1 MNHRRKA
8 KFSLLHRLTA
18 LAVLTFCC
26 LAAVTEPLSVQAS
39 PGGTEE
45 GLIVIEDNGQK
56 HWEKETSLNLFSNSD
71 FGGQKLI
78 APGSSGS
85 YQFTVCNS
93 AGFPMEYKIEAK
105 GTNQRDVPLYIRLH
119 EKDGQYLIGS
129 GTEWV
134 DLRENVTELRD
145 LAQDEKHTY
154 ILEWKWETRSDA
166 DDTDIGIDAR
176 GYVDCTIKLCV
187 YAEQK
192 AENEQGGNGGNGS
205 GSGGSSVSP
214 SQIKNS
220 PGTGDTQR
228 PLLYMALLAAAVCGL
243 AVTAVYYLRKS
254 RNERNTESRL

>member
-39 PGGTEE
+39 AGGTEE

-56 HWEKETSLNLFSNSD
+56 RWEKEMALNLFSNSD

-93 AGFPMEYKIEAK
+93 AGFPMEYKIETK
-105 GTNQRDVPLYIRLH
+105 GTNQREIPLYIRLH

-129 GTEWV
+129 ETEWA
-134 DLRENVTELRD
+134 DLRENVTAVRE
-145 LAQDEKHTY
+145 LAQDAKHTY

-166 DDTDIGIDAR
+166 DDTAIGIDAR
-176 GYVDCTIKLCV
+176 SYVDCTINLSV

-192 AENEQGGNGGNGS
+192 TENGQGGSGGNGS
-205 GSGGSSVSP
+205 GSGGSSASP
-214 SQIKNS
+214 DRIENS
-220 PGTGDTQR
+220 PRTGDVQS
-228 PLLYMALLAAAVCGL
+228 PVFYMVFLACAVCGI
-243 AVTAVYYLRKS
+243 AVTGICYMRKS
-254 RNERNTESRL
+254 KNERKTESR